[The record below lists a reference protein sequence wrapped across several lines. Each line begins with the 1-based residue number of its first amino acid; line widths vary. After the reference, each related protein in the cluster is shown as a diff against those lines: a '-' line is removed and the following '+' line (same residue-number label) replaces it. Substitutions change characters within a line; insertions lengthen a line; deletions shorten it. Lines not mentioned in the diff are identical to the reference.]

1 MANVPDPTVFVI
13 DDERTVRESIRWL
26 VESVGLNVETFAS
39 AREFIDSHDRAR
51 PGCIVLDLRMPAMG
65 GVEAQETF
73 RAREINLPVIVIT
86 GYADVSTAVRVLK
99 QGAVDFIQKPF
110 SDQLLLDRIHECI
123 KRNAEERR
131 NHAARAEVSTRL
143 ARLSPRED
151 EVLRLVVT
159 GDANKTVARKLGI
172 SPKTVEVHRANLMRK
187 TQAKSLAELVQMVLA
202 SETHRGYP

>member
-51 PGCIVLDLRMPAMG
+51 PGCIVLDVRMPAMG

-202 SETHRGYP
+202 SETHRGNP

>member
-123 KRNAEERR
+123 ERDAEERR
-131 NHAARAEVSTRL
+131 NHAARAEVSARL
-143 ARLSPRED
+143 ASLSPRED
-151 EVLRLVVT
+151 EVLRMVVA

-202 SETHRGYP
+202 SETHRGNP